1 MVRNYFNYFN
11 FYSIYSI
18 DQCSDGWN
26 SSLTKRVKKTGLWV
40 TPDVHEPATKVKQTI
55 LKSVQGSQSSNLIL
69 LFVPCCQNIGLPK
82 TSIDQMIWKLEM
94 LSHVWKLE
102 MIYFRVGPGAVR
114 QFTDAMAVRVENSEN
129 RGGHEPMTCLQWR
142 TPGHQGLEQ
151 EENLV
156 RGRIFQVFSVEKLQ
170 HVKQMTQYIQLIFQL
185 VEQKDL
191 GTSRLFYV

>member
-1 MVRNYFNYFN
+1 M
-11 FYSIYSI
+11 
-18 DQCSDGWN
+18 
-26 SSLTKRVKKTGLWV
+26 
-40 TPDVHEPATKVKQTI
+40 
-55 LKSVQGSQSSNLIL
+55 L
-69 LFVPCCQNIGLPK
+69 LFVPSCQNIGLPK
-82 TSIDQMIWKLEM
+82 TSIQQMIWKLEM

-151 EENLV
+151 EENLDK
-156 RGRIFQVFSVEKLQ
+156 RRTFQVFSVEKLQ
-170 HVKQMTQYIQLIFQL
+170 HVKQITQYIQFIFQL

-191 GTSRLFYV
+191 GTYSPSTFWRKFFYVSETCENLVIHEHDVNMLQRALMQGQQHKQIPSVLKYEYF